1 MNFDALSQSNKLSA
15 IERQISEMIGEQN
28 SLIRRREI
36 LLNEVGLAKGRL
48 ANKSKVSEFLE
59 QLQADANAR
68 LVSNYEML
76 LTALVQEVLTNEAP
90 IGLDLQIERGQP
102 SLDIISRRSNDRSED
117 IYEDQGGAL
126 TNLVSLGLRMI
137 GVVRSGMNRFLL
149 LDESD
154 CWVATERVPP
164 FYAVVKDAARKIGIQ
179 CLAVSHHDVATFSE
193 GISIA
198 KLTGHPEHPG
208 GVRIENNPRPHQ
220 WTNEETGIR
229 WIRLKNF
236 QGYIDETLHMSPG
249 INALVGDNNIGKSS
263 FVRAFRA
270 VFYGEARDS
279 LIRWGERMC
288 TVEFGM
294 PGGRVLSWDRQT
306 KRNPINRWRY
316 LEADGSLVSEDFNTG
331 GRTVPD
337 WVMSEFKIGPLEG
350 MEIHAI
356 KQKEPVFL
364 LNQSA
369 SKRAA
374 VLSIGQEA
382 SHIRTMLT
390 LHKEQC
396 SADSAKIK
404 EGEVEMSSLLERLD
418 KLEKLPEYQRQ
429 IQKASDLLKA
439 IHTTTQETANLEKLA
454 NELNRST
461 GVRSRAGLKLEALSQ
476 LPSNDE
482 FRHVE
487 FQAQTISRLGV
498 IAESIETAVARVASK
513 QTIQAVLARLPT
525 TGPSLINNEKFVI
538 SLDQMEKAAHR
549 IEACKKTSTIL
560 SALPDV
566 TPELHDVQS
575 LKNTVAVM
583 SSAKASIER
592 NAKANT
598 ILLALPET
606 MPEIIRN
613 DDALK
618 CGKAL
623 RDIRIHASKVLAQN
637 KILAQVPEQMPQID
651 EIRTIELALSS
662 VNDAAKRVLVTK
674 QKLVHTETDIK
685 NVESELETVVA
696 SMGHTCPLCHSTIG
710 SAASLLGHSHTEE
723 HAHD

>member
-1 MNFDALSQSNKLSA
+1 MIFDVLSHKNSLSIA
-15 IERQISEMIGEQN
+15 ERRVSELVGEQN

-36 LLNEVGLAKGRL
+36 LNNEVGLAKGRL
-48 ANKSKVSEFLE
+48 ANKNKVSDFLE
-59 QLQADANAR
+59 QLQADANSR
-68 LVSNYEML
+68 LVSSYEML

-102 SLDIISRRSNDRSED
+102 SLDIVSRRSNDRSED

-137 GVVRSGMNRFLL
+137 GVVRSGMNRFLV

-193 GISIA
+193 GVSIA
-198 KLTGHPEHPG
+198 KLSGHPEHPG
-208 GVRIENNPRPHQ
+208 GVRIENNPRPYQ
-220 WTNEETGIR
+220 WTNEEVGIR

-249 INALVGDNNIGKSS
+249 VNALVGTNNIGKSS

-279 LIRWGERMC
+279 LIRWGERTC

-294 PGGRVLSWDRQT
+294 PGGRVLSWDRQA

-396 SADSAKIK
+396 TTDSAKVK
-404 EGEVEMSSLLERLD
+404 EGEAEMGNLLDRLD
-418 KLEKLPEYQRQ
+418 KLEKLPECQRL
-429 IQKASDLLKA
+429 ISKASELLEAIHNTTQQSDKLQNVADTLTKASETKERASQRLKA
-439 IHTTTQETANLEKLA
+439 LANLPTNDDVRQMERQAATISKLETIA
-454 NELNRST
+454 DAILVATQKRSSKRL
-461 GVRSRAGLKLEALSQ
+461 VLEALRT
-476 LPSNDE
+476 LPLN
-482 FRHVE
+482 
-487 FQAQTISRLGV
+487 
-498 IAESIETAVARVASK
+498 
-513 QTIQAVLARLPT
+513 
-525 TGPSLINNEKFVI
+525 GPALINNEKYLTV
-538 SLDQMEKAAHR
+538 LDN
-549 IEACKKTSTIL
+549 IEATTKRIKTSKKVASALSSLPETLPQLLDVKSLQTAL
-560 SALPDV
+560 SA
-566 TPELHDVQS
+566 
-575 LKNTVAVM
+575 M
-583 SSAKASIER
+583 S
-592 NAKANT
+592 NAKST
-598 ILLALPET
+598 IDRNSKTVEILNALPEA

-613 DDALK
+613 DEAIK

-623 RDIRIHASKVLAQN
+623 RDNRILVTRVQTRN
-637 KILAQVPEQMPQID
+637 DILADVPDTMPQLVDNRI
-651 EIRTIELALSS
+651 IETALTSIGS
-662 VNDAAKRVLVTK
+662 ATNRVQLVK
-674 QKLVHTETDIK
+674 QQLHQTEADMK
-685 NVESELETVVA
+685 NVEVELETVIT
-696 SMGHTCPLCHSTIG
+696 SMGHTCPLCHSSIG
-710 SAASLLGHSHTEE
+710 SAASLLGHTHTDRCN
-723 HAHD
+723 HD

>member
-1 MNFDALSQSNKLSA
+1 MNVDVLSHRNRLSVA
-15 IERQISEMIGEQN
+15 ERKIAELVGEQT
-28 SLIRRREI
+28 SVIRRRET
-36 LLNEVGLAKGRL
+36 LTNEVGLAKGRL
-48 ANKSKVSEFLE
+48 ANKSKVSDFLE

-76 LTALVQEVLTNEAP
+76 LTALVTEVLPNEAP

-102 SLDIISRRSNDRSED
+102 SLDIVSRRSNDRSED

-154 CWVATERVPP
+154 CWVATERVPS
-164 FYAVVKDAARKIGIQ
+164 FYGVVKDAARKIGVQ
-179 CLAVSHHDVATFSE
+179 CLAVSHHDVATFND

-198 KLTGHPEHPG
+198 KLTGHPEHPE
-208 GVRIENNPRPHQ
+208 GVRIENNPRPYP

-236 QGYIDETLHMSPG
+236 QGYVDETLHLTPG
-249 INALVGDNNIGKSS
+249 VNALVGTNNIGKSS

-288 TVEFGM
+288 TVEIGM
-294 PGGRVLSWDRQT
+294 AGGRVLCWDRQA

-316 LEADGSLVSEDFNTG
+316 LEADGSLVSEEFNTG

-337 WVMSEFKIGPLEG
+337 WIMSEFKIGSLEG
-350 MEIHAI
+350 MDIHAI

-364 LNQSA
+364 LNQPA

-382 SHIRTMLT
+382 SHIRKMLT
-390 LHKEQC
+390 LHKDQC
-396 SADSAKIK
+396 AADSARVK
-404 EGEVEMSSLLERLD
+404 EGEAEMSVLLDR
-418 KLEKLPEYQRQ
+418 LEKLSALPECRLLVE
-429 IQKASDLLKA
+429 KASQLLQQFQ
-439 IHTTTQETANLEKLA
+439 TTAEET
-454 NELNRST
+454 S
-461 GVRSRAGLKLEALSQ
+461 KLELAADSLNKAVAVKTSIIRKLNALAK
-476 LPSNDE
+476 LPE
-482 FRHVE
+482 TEAVRKME
-487 FQAQTISRLGV
+487 QQASTISKLEELASAILVSSQKVSSKRGV
-498 IAESIETAVARVASK
+498 LSA
-513 QTIQAVLARLPT
+513 LADLPAN
-525 TGPSLINNEKFVI
+525 GPALINNERLVNVAQNIESSSQRIARNKKVAEALA
-538 SLDQMEKAAHR
+538 SLPAVA
-549 IEACKKTSTIL
+549 
-560 SALPDV
+560 
-566 TPELHDVQS
+566 PELHDIRS
-575 LKNTVAVM
+575 LN
-583 SSAKASIER
+583 SALSTIVSATKTIER
-592 NAKANT
+592 NSRTLA
-598 ILLALPET
+598 ILQHLPQA

-613 DDALK
+613 EEAIK

-623 RDIRIHASKVLAQN
+623 RDTRIYVGKVKERSA
-637 KILAQVPEQMPQID
+637 ILASLPDAMPQLADNKVPEDLLTSIGK
-651 EIRTIELALSS
+651 ASS
-662 VNDAAKRVLVTK
+662 RVQATK
-674 QKLVHTETDIK
+674 QKLAQTEIEMK